1 MKRSAGASRRTA
13 LVWGVR
19 CLAAAAA
26 TTLALA
32 ATSHDAYGARGLTLG
47 FSSDPNLTSG
57 VASDAIWIDRAV
69 AAGGRI
75 VRVNVD
81 WATVAPAER
90 PAGFDPSNPS
100 SPGYDWTSLDST
112 VTALASHGIKVVLT
126 ISDAPTWA
134 EGSDPPAG
142 TQAGTWRPSPKQFAA
157 FATAAA
163 TRFDGNFP
171 NPASPGTALPR
182 VSDWQAWDE
191 PNLNYY
197 LSPQWVKSRGGQW
210 QPASPGIYSG
220 MENAF
225 YAAVKK
231 VSQSNYVIMGG
242 TAPFG
247 DPPGGQRM
255 QPVAFYRTLFCLS
268 GRLALTPTSC
278 PDRVQFDALDHHPYS
293 IAGPLWHAIN
303 ADDVSIPDMYK
314 ITRVLRAAERAHH
327 VLPAGPKSVWA
338 TEIEWDTD
346 PPDPHGVPIQSQA
359 RWLEQALYVLWSQGV
374 STVMW
379 LQIVD
384 QPPIPN
390 YASTYQGGLYFLNG
404 KPKPDLIAYRFPFV
418 VTNLGRGSAR
428 AWGRAPSAGILS
440 IERRSGSSWTVIRR
454 LQARAQQVFDVV
466 LRVGAGAGLRATMAG
481 STSLTWPEVPP
492 AKLKSHRLRS
502 VFARVRS
509 RIGLAVGES

>member
-1 MKRSAGASRRTA
+1 MERSAGASRRTVIRFRQA
-13 LVWGVR
+13 LI
-19 CLAAAAA
+19 
-26 TTLALA
+26 ALA
-32 ATSHDAYGARGLTLG
+32 AMLVSFGLATGDASAAPGLTLG
-47 FSSDPNLTSG
+47 FSGDPSLTSG

-69 AAGGRI
+69 AAGGQI

-81 WATVAPAER
+81 WAAVAPTKR

-100 SPGYDWTSLDST
+100 SPGYDWTSLDSA
-112 VTALASHGIKVVLT
+112 VTDLASRGMKVVLT

-134 EGSDPPAG
+134 EGPNPPAG

-163 TRFDGNFP
+163 TRFDGHYP
-171 NPASPGTALPR
+171 NPASPRTALPR
-182 VSDWQAWDE
+182 VSDWQDWDE

-210 QPASPGIYSG
+210 QPASAGIYAA

-231 VSQSNYVIMGG
+231 VSGSNYVILGG

-255 QPVAFYRTLFCLS
+255 QPVVFYRTLFCLR
-268 GRLALTPTSC
+268 GRVALTPTSC
-278 PDRVQFDALDHHPYS
+278 PHPVHFDALDHHPYS
-293 IAGPLWHAIN
+293 IKGPLWHAIN

-346 PPDPHGVPIQSQA
+346 PPDPHGVPIQRQA

-404 KPKPDLIAYRFPFV
+404 GAKPALTAYRFPFV
-418 VTNLGRGSAR
+418 VTNLGHGSAR
-428 AWGRAPSAGILS
+428 AWGRAPSSGSLS
-440 IERRSGSSWTVIRR
+440 IERRSGSTWTVIRR
-454 LQARAQQVFDVV
+454 LQARAHQVFDVV
-466 LRVGAGAGLRATMAG
+466 LRVGAGAGLRATMTG
-481 STSLTWPEVPP
+481 STSLMWP
-492 AKLKSHRLRS
+492 
-502 VFARVRS
+502 
-509 RIGLAVGES
+509 